1 MTRSQVFKGRVN
13 LLRATISSGASDSS
27 LVFNLDTAASALDP
41 NKYKGF
47 AQLVMFVSQL
57 SFYPPLPFPS
67 LSNCN
72 ILIMHFDSSSDARR
86 WHDAFLWVR

>member
-13 LLRATISSGASDSS
+13 MLRATISSGASDSS

-57 SFYPPLPFPS
+57 SLPSPALPS
-67 LSNCN
+67 ISNCN
-72 ILIMHFDSSSDARR
+72 ILIMHFNSSSDARR
-86 WHDAFLWVR
+86 WHDAFSWVR